1 MHFKQKSCNGSGNDS
16 TNIRENKVY
25 RQEMIEIYDN
35 VVYSNYFIY
44 LEAANVMLKL
54 FGLTGVET
62 YTKYATQ
69 YKSRAGKLHSF

>member
-1 MHFKQKSCNGSGNDS
+1 MNTSLTTP
-16 TNIRENKVY
+16 TNIRENKFY
-25 RQEMIEIYDN
+25 RQEIFEIYLYDKE
-35 VVYSNYFIY
+35 VYSQYFIY

-69 YKSRAGKLHSF
+69 YRSRAGKFNLFTT